1 MDKHFLANAEALVS
15 LTEQYAQIK
24 ALIHG
29 HVHSPLRQLI
39 GENSTLSYG
48 CPSTCWQWEMQ
59 LAFGVSNDAP
69 GYQVIELHE
78 DGVVDVSIERVE
90 H

>member
-1 MDKHFLANAEALVS
+1 
-15 LTEQYAQIK
+15 
-24 ALIHG
+24 
-29 HVHSPLRQLI
+29 
-39 GENSTLSYG
+39 
-48 CPSTCWQWEMQ
+48 MQ